1 MLNKEKYAKEIL
13 DIICNTGDTP
23 AVVDGKPCNCKGTI
37 CEDCN
42 FYNHPC
48 CNEFKEWANSEYKEP
63 EIDWTKVPIDTPV
76 YVKDFSDKQW
86 KKRHFCKFNVNDQLY
101 YCYYDGQT
109 SWTSEKNDDKVYTY
123 WNQCKI
129 AEGVDCSKWYKD

>member
-13 DIICNTGDTP
+13 DIICNTGETP

-63 EIDWTKVPIDTPV
+63 EIDWTKVPVDTPI
-76 YVKDFSDKQW
+76 YVRDYENESW
-86 KKRHFCKFNVNDQLY
+86 KKRYFAE
-101 YCYYDGQT
+101 YCNGKIYAYPCGAT
-109 SWTSEKNDDKVYTY
+109 SWSFDPDDAKLSKWEEV
-123 WNQCKI
+123 KI
-129 AEGVDCSKWYKD
+129 AEEVDCSKWYED